1 MAELTVRQIRL
12 VKEKSQESCANAIGV
27 HVNTYRNLEEHPEK
41 FTVQQAVKLCSFLGT
56 DYNTVLFLPK
66 TST

>member
-1 MAELTVRQIRL
+1 MAELTVKQLRL
-12 VKEKSQESCANAIGV
+12 IKEKSQESCANAIGV

-41 FTVQQAVKLCSFLGT
+41 FTVKQAVMLCNFLET
-56 DYNTVLFLPK
+56 DYDTILFLPK

>member
-1 MAELTVRQIRL
+1 MAELTVKQLRL
-12 VKEKSQESCANAIGV
+12 IKEKSQESCAIAIGV

-41 FTVQQAVKLCSFLGT
+41 FTVQQAVKLCNFLGT
-56 DYNTVLFLPK
+56 DYDTVLFLPK

>member
-1 MAELTVRQIRL
+1 MERLTVKQLRLIR
-12 VKEKSQESCANAIGV
+12 EQTQESCAIAIGV

-41 FTVQQAVKLCSFLGT
+41 FTIQQAVRLCDFLDS
-56 DYNTVLFLPK
+56 DYDTVIFLPK

>member
-1 MAELTVRQIRL
+1 MAELTVKQLRL
-12 VKEKSQESCANAIGV
+12 VKEKTQESCANALGV

-41 FTVQQAVKLCSFLGT
+41 FTIQQAVTLCNFLGA
-56 DYNTVLFLPK
+56 DYNTVIFLPK